1 MNHSS
6 DITATAAEHRHARK
20 VAIASMI
27 GTTIEYYDFFL
38 YGTAAA
44 LVFSS
49 QFFPELSPAIGLL
62 ASFAAFAVGFIAR
75 PIGGLV
81 FGHFGDRIG
90 RKKLLVITLI
100 IMGSASALIGVLP
113 TYETIGIWAPIL
125 LVLLRL
131 LQGIGLGAKP
141 EAPYSCPWS
150 MRRRAARTVSRV
162 SRKWAH
168 RRVCSWPMPC
178 F

>member
-1 MNHSS
+1 MNHSCG
-6 DITATAAEHRHARK
+6 ATAAAAEQRNARK

-44 LVFSS
+44 LVFGS

-75 PIGGLV
+75 PIGGVV

-100 IMGSASALIGVLP
+100 I
-113 TYETIGIWAPIL
+113 
-125 LVLLRL
+125 
-131 LQGIGLGAKP
+131 
-141 EAPYSCPWS
+141 
-150 MRRRAARTVSRV
+150 
-162 SRKWAH
+162 
-168 RRVCSWPMPC
+168 
-178 F
+178 